1 MLKVTATVDGTPA
14 ELLDPHWACA
24 ALLSQQKI
32 SYRLGTV
39 DSREPHIEPV
49 VLRRKTH

>member
-14 ELLDPHWACA
+14 ELLDPRCACA
-24 ALLSQQKI
+24 ALLSQHKI
-32 SYRLGTV
+32 SCRLGTV